1 MKNCNKTIPTIV
13 EGNSLYEAVC
23 VIKNVAEKAIAEAGT
38 TATAAE
44 EAKAAAEA
52 AQQTAN
58 QAHEEATNAAASA
71 EQASEKAQAA
81 QTAADGAQQT
91 ANTASATANATAVKV
106 DKVISGETV
115 IDKYLV
121 KETPAASPIV
131 GDAVYVKNT
140 GDAVIQ
146 DVMPICTDP
155 QDLQYITSQITIAG
169 RQPDTGDVYVPET
182 PGDDRAATSKKY
194 VDTAVTAVAA
204 APTTSLAGQA
214 VMADESGTAVS
225 QIVVQRFGISGFN
238 GTQKKISYLDI
249 TGSIST
255 NYQENTAKKLSF
267 DITGVLGEF
276 GNPGIDGKIP
286 INVYSGDK
294 ARFTLAQ
301 FNASTGKMVIDCAEF
316 DPAGGNAWQV
326 FSQHT
331 YYAT

>member
-1 MKNCNKTIPTIV
+1 M
-13 EGNSLYEAVC
+13 
-23 VIKNVAEKAIAEAGT
+23 
-38 TATAAE
+38 
-44 EAKAAAEA
+44 
-52 AQQTAN
+52 
-58 QAHEEATNAAASA
+58 
-71 EQASEKAQAA
+71 
-81 QTAADGAQQT
+81 
-91 ANTASATANATAVKV
+91 
-106 DKVISGETV
+106 
-115 IDKYLV
+115 
-121 KETPAASPIV
+121 
-131 GDAVYVKNT
+131 
-140 GDAVIQ
+140 IQ

-214 VMADESGTAVS
+214 
-225 QIVVQRFGISGFN
+225 
-238 GTQKKISYLDI
+238 DI